1 MNGQVL
7 LDLPVN
13 LSDGTRVTLL
23 RYEAY
28 QDPHPLVPY
37 DREKEIEQIR
47 AAIARMDAGGLGRDV
62 DDVSDELEREIDA
75 AEAVGR

>member
-28 QDPHPLVPY
+28 EDPHPLVPY
-37 DREKEIEQIR
+37 DREKEIGQIR
-47 AAIARMDAGGLGRDV
+47 AAIARNPHLHKALT
-62 DDVSDELEREIDA
+62 SDCAKTPHHIKISLYNFI
-75 AEAVGR
+75 